1 SGVLVRDGWVYYS
14 DSGAGVVRRMK
25 LDSGST
31 EMLVDSWAGA
41 HQGAHGAQGPGITQW
56 AQVPQDYGDGDD
68 PEVIDKW
75 IQHSGNAALIEAAG
89 DSWIKPRETLSE
101 YSYVRGA
108 THEVVLEPDRVKKP
122 AGLAASDTSLFVADS
137 ASGVISEYSWDG
149 LTHIRDIQTGAN
161 GLSGLAFSSVGGD
174 ALYFTDVSDN
184 SVKRLT
190 LT

>member
-1 SGVLVRDGWVYYS
+1 VVHDGWVYYS
-14 DSGAGVVRRMK
+14 DSGAGVVRRMN

-31 EMLVDSWAGA
+31 EVLVDSWAGA
-41 HQGAHGAQGPGITQW
+41 HQATHGAQGPGITQW
-56 AQVPQDYGDGDD
+56 DQVPQDYGDGDD
-68 PEVIDKW
+68 PETIDKW
-75 IQHSGNAALIEAAG
+75 IEQSGDADLIEAAG
-89 DSWIKPRETLSE
+89 DDWIKPRETLSE

-108 THEVVLEPDRVKKP
+108 TQEVAIESESIEQP

-149 LTHIRDIQTGAN
+149 LTHIRDIQTDST

-184 SVKRLT
+184 SVKRLA